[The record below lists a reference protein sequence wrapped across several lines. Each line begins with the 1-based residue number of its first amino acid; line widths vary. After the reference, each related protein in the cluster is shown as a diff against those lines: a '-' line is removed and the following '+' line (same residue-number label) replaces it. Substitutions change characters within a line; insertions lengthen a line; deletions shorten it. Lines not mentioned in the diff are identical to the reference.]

1 MAKSNRCGVSS
12 VVNISP
18 ASLGQMLPS
27 TYFAGLA
34 ILIMYTQ
41 QIVKAVCD
49 PPATPKEDATSTRHT
64 QGAVCLWPSSP
75 IGC

>member
-1 MAKSNRCGVSS
+1 MQNLAKANRCGVSS

-18 ASLGQMLPS
+18 ASLGQMLSS

-41 QIVKAVCD
+41 QIVKAVRD
-49 PPATPKEDATSTRHT
+49 QQGIPLTHERHT
-64 QGAVCLWPSSP
+64 GAS
-75 IGC
+75 